1 MGRDFVFM
9 AITRQEAYNLMREW
23 VASESLRKHMLCV
36 EAAMR
41 AYARKYQADEEMWG
55 VAGLLHDFD
64 YEKFPEPNPEAKTG
78 HPFEGVRHL
87 QSLNYPDEIIQ
98 AILGHALYSG
108 VPRTSQMAKCL
119 FAVDELCGFVMACAH
134 MRPDKLQTLE
144 ASSVKKKLKDKKFA
158 AKVSREDI
166 ALGLEELGI
175 SEDEHINF
183 VIKALKPISKDL
195 GF

>member
-1 MGRDFVFM
+1 MN
-9 AITRQEAYNLMREW
+9 ITRDQAYKLMCQW
-23 VASESLRKHMLCV
+23 VESESLRKHMLSA

-41 AYARKYQADEEMWG
+41 AYAKKYNGDEEMWG
-55 VAGLLHDFD
+55 ITGLLHDFD
-64 YEKFPEPNPEAKTG
+64 YEKFPVPDPEKKTG

-108 VPRTSQMAKCL
+108 VPRTTQMAKCL
-119 FAVDELCGFVMACAH
+119 FACDELCGFVVACAY
-134 MRPDKLQTLE
+134 MRPDKLMSLE
-144 ASSVKKKLKDKKFA
+144 VKSVKKKLKDKSFA

-166 ALGLEELGI
+166 QMGINELGI
-175 SEDEHINF
+175 PEDEHIAF
-183 VIKALKPISKDL
+183 VIEALKPISKDL